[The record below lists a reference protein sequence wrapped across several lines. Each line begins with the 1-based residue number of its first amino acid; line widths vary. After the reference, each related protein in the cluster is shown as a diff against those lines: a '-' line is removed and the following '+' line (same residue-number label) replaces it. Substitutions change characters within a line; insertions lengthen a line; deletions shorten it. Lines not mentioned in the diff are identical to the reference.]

1 LQGYNCQAV
10 TSADGLIIAVSANN
24 NPAAVITYT
33 AMTAAAVQAAAVIA
47 NHRPT
52 RTTPTPT
59 PAAAD
64 TTGDVIGIVL
74 ADAGYLSEDNLT
86 APGPD
91 RLIAGRQGPRGG
103 TRRPHQPGTGTA
115 AGHRGPHRGHG
126 PPATHT
132 GRDRDQPA
140 TQPHR
145 RNPLRSRETQ
155 PRIPPI
161 HQPRPATSRRRME
174 LPRRRQQPL
183 QGHHHRP
190 PDISNR
196 PRHRITPGAARSS
209 TEPPEPLP
217 STCTNAHPA
226 SAHHQRSTRNS
237 RPQRRPA
244 TLEHKRNSPW

>member
-1 LQGYNCQAV
+1 MMPLRGRGWLQGYNCQAV

-52 RTTPTPT
+52 GTTPTLT

-161 HQPRPATSRRRME
+161 HQPGLRRAAAEWNYHGAVNNLFKAITTGHLTSATVPAT
-174 LPRRRQQPL
+174 
-183 QGHHHRP
+183 G
-190 PDISNR
+190 
-196 PRHRITPGAARSS
+196 
-209 TEPPEPLP
+209 
-217 STCTNAHPA
+217 
-226 SAHHQRSTRNS
+226 
-237 RPQRRPA
+237 
-244 TLEHKRNSPW
+244 